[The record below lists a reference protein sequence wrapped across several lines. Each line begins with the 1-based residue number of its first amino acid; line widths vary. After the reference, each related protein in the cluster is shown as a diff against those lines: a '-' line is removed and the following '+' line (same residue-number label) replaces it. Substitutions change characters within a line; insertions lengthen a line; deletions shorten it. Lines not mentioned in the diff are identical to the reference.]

1 MSHSVGDSDGS
12 GDHYPPGWAPE
23 PLPKPPRRRGANT
36 KWIGLIALAVVVTVA
51 VGAVLIFTGDDA
63 SAPDAD
69 KQAAPTAPAAATS
82 ATTSPSVIASASDT
96 GPVGIITTDVTCQ
109 SWRSIQSTI
118 ASAQSNGWEQRDAS
132 IPGAAWNPAQRT
144 QFEAVGTAM
153 KNTADD
159 AVGLARQTPHR
170 VLRELYEAF
179 IAYGRAYADSMTDY
193 QPVDDMLARTN
204 IAAFQSISEICAAA
218 DSGSAISRA
227 PAVRSAAAPTEPAP
241 PGDPTSPG
249 RFIPEAG
256 PTCARWVPAES
267 TMQTDTQAWRDLNP
281 DILAD
286 KWTPEQRAVQQRAAA
301 LLGESA
307 TTLEAAGRGS
317 GNAVFEDFATLAAQ
331 YFRAYVA
338 AVPTYA
344 PGDHYLASA
353 GLRLDNLVSAACQAA
368 AAR

>member
-1 MSHSVGDSDGS
+1 MGDSDES

-23 PLPKPPRRRGANT
+23 PLPKPPRRRGGYT
-36 KWIGLIALAVVVTVA
+36 KWIGLIALAVVVAVV
-51 VGAVLIFTGDDA
+51 VGAILLFTGDDP
-63 SAPDAD
+63 SAPGSD
-69 KQAAPTAPAAATS
+69 KQAAPTTPAAASS
-82 ATTSPSVIASASDT
+82 ATTSPTVIASASDA
-96 GPVGIITTDVTCQ
+96 GPVAIITTDVTCQ
-109 SWRSIQSTI
+109 SWRSIQSTL

-132 IPGAAWNPAQRT
+132 IPASAWNPAQRT

-179 IAYGRAYADSMTDY
+179 IAYGRSYADSLADY
-193 QPVDDMLARTN
+193 QPADDMLARTN

-227 PAVRSAAAPTEPAP
+227 PAVPSAAPPTAPAP
-241 PGDPTSPG
+241 PGNPASPE
-249 RFIPEAG
+249 RFIPQAG
-256 PTCARWVPAES
+256 PTCGRWVPAES

-286 KWTPEQRAVQQRAAA
+286 KWTPEQRAVQERTAA
-301 LLGESA
+301 LLGGSA

-338 AVPTYA
+338 AMPTYA
-344 PGDHYLASA
+344 AGDHYLASA

-368 AAR
+368 PAG